1 MDRNRCQTHTNNE
14 EDSATVADFVL
25 YSLGQI
31 FMLELQNCL
40 SVPLNIRIEI
50 SNFILTEMLANTND

>member
-1 MDRNRCQTHTNNE
+1 
-14 EDSATVADFVL
+14 
-25 YSLGQI
+25 
-31 FMLELQNCL
+31 MLELQNCL